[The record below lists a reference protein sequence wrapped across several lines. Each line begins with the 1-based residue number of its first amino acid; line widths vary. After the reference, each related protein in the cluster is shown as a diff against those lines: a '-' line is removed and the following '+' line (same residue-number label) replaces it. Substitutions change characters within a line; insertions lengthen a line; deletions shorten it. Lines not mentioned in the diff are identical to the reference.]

1 MGSSGN
7 PFFMPFCKL
16 GVYKIEVFQNI
27 LKLFFDDPFARY
39 QKIFE
44 NILVVPKIFVSL
56 SHL

>member
-1 MGSSGN
+1 
-7 PFFMPFCKL
+7 MPFCKL

-27 LKLFFDDPFARY
+27 LKLFFDDPLARY
-39 QKIFE
+39 QKISK